1 MNSLILLFILLAE
14 EPPVDSN
21 DQVLPILSDKC
32 FGCHGKDKNKIK
44 GELQL
49 NCAELATKAFRDG
62 HFAIV
67 PGHDDLQV
75 KTKLIRQSI
84 TESVMTTVTETKR

>member
-14 EPPVDSN
+14 EPPVGYN

-32 FGCHGKDKNKIK
+32 FGCHGNDRPSK
-44 GELQL
+44 
-49 NCAELATKAFRDG
+49 DG

-67 PGHDDLQV
+67 PGHDLQA
-75 KTKLIRQSI
+75 T
-84 TESVMTTVTETKR
+84 TESVMTTVTETRR